1 MDRHSPYR
9 SSNTLRSLQSE
20 VNRLFEDIFPGREA
34 EGDRS
39 DGSRQWAPQVDVM
52 ETGGAYRLR
61 VDLPGVSR
69 EEVTINAE
77 NNQVTIQGERGVAQ
91 QQNEVQQQSEA
102 QKQGETMLRTERA
115 HGRFYRSLTLPTDI
129 NPDKAKAQFQDGV
142 LLIDLPKVGKSKAKA
157 ISIS

>member
-1 MDRHSPYR
+1 MDRRSPYR

-34 EGDRS
+34 NGNRS
-39 DGSRQWAPQVDVM
+39 GGSGQWAPQVDVM
-52 ETGGAYRLR
+52 ETDGAYRLR

-69 EEVTINAE
+69 DEVTINAE
-77 NNQVTIQGERGVAQ
+77 DNQITIQGERGVAKQ
-91 QQNEVQQQSEA
+91 QQN
-102 QKQGETMLRTERA
+102 ETMLRTERA
-115 HGRFYRSLTLPTDI
+115 HGRFYRSLALPTDI

>member
-1 MDRHSPYR
+1 
-9 SSNTLRSLQSE
+9 
-20 VNRLFEDIFPGREA
+20 
-34 EGDRS
+34 
-39 DGSRQWAPQVDVM
+39 M

>member
-1 MDRHSPYR
+1 MDRHSPHR

-34 EGDRS
+34 DGSRS
-39 DGSRQWAPQVDVM
+39 GGSRQWVPQVDVM
-52 ETGGAYRLR
+52 ETDGAYRLR

-77 NNQVTIQGERGVAQ
+77 NNQITIQGERGVA
-91 QQNEVQQQSEA
+91 EQQS
-102 QKQGETMLRTERA
+102 ETMLRTERA
-115 HGRFYRSLTLPTDI
+115 HGRFYRSLMLPTDI
-129 NPDKAKAQFQDGV
+129 NPEKAKAQFQDGV

>member
-1 MDRHSPYR
+1 MDRHSPHR

-34 EGDRS
+34 DGSRS
-39 DGSRQWAPQVDVM
+39 GGSRQWAPQVDVM
-52 ETGGAYRLR
+52 ETDGAYRLR

-77 NNQVTIQGERGVAQ
+77 NNQITIQGERGVA
-91 QQNEVQQQSEA
+91 EQQS
-102 QKQGETMLRTERA
+102 ETMLRTERA
-115 HGRFYRSLTLPTDI
+115 HGRFYRSLMLPTDI
-129 NPDKAKAQFQDGV
+129 NPEKAKAQFQDGV